1 MYEKSI
7 WQSNSILTYRIVHM
21 HAVVF
26 HDIPL
31 NVTKHKLRSTMKTS
45 TAHSH
50 KSYSTNS
57 TAAAEEGDTSRRE
70 EVVEEY
76 NYLRA
81 AAEEELHQAEA
92 AAEETRYP

>member
-1 MYEKSI
+1 M
-7 WQSNSILTYRIVHM
+7 LTYRIVHM

-50 KSYSTNS
+50 NSHSTNF
-57 TAAAEEGDTSRRE
+57 TAAVAEGGTSRRE

-81 AAEEELHQAEA
+81 AAEEEPHQAEA
-92 AAEETRYP
+92 AAEETHYP